1 MPQPGRRAAA
11 IAAACL
17 ASACGAPSR
26 DAEPPLIRL
35 FDDLGD
41 HRRAIST
48 ASPAAQ
54 RYFDQ
59 GLALGYGFNHEA
71 AERSFRE
78 AARRDPGC
86 AICWW
91 GVALALGPNINAP
104 MGPEAAGLAWAAAQR
119 ALSLAAGASPV
130 ERDLIEAL
138 AQRYSPDADSPG
150 SPDRAALDLGFAN
163 AMREVQRR
171 YPDDLDVATITAEAL
186 LDLSPWSYWVSASEP
201 KETTREAL
209 ALLEG
214 VLARD
219 PSHPGANHYLI
230 HAYEE
235 HHPERALPA
244 AERLAALA
252 PGSGHL
258 VHMPSHI
265 FWRVGRYADA
275 LEINRRAVAVDEAT
289 FAWCGRRGLY
299 AVLYY
304 PHNLHF
310 VYAAAGAEGRGD
322 LALVS
327 ARRLVAEIRDES
339 LRAFPPAEEFVVMPA
354 FALLRFGRY
363 DALLG
368 EPAPP
373 PGRRYATGIW
383 YYARGVAH
391 ARRGDAAAAEAE
403 LASLRAVGGE
413 EALARL
419 DFSNV
424 PASRYLALAASHLA
438 GEVAAARGETDR
450 AVAALEEAIRI
461 QDAMQYTEPPRWWLP
476 LRQALGAV
484 LVDAGR
490 VEEAEAVYREDLRR
504 VPRNG
509 WSLFGL
515 ARSLEAQGRASEAAA
530 ARTGFRNAWARADV
544 EIRSS
549 RL

>member
-1 MPQPGRRAAA
+1 MAQGLRRAAW
-11 IAAACL
+11 IAVALVCAAC
-17 ASACGAPSR
+17 SGRSR

-41 HRRAIST
+41 HHRGIST
-48 ASPAAQ
+48 RSPEAQ

-59 GLALGYGFNHEA
+59 GLELVYGFNHEA
-71 AERSFRE
+71 AGRSFRE
-78 AARRDPGC
+78 AARRDPEC

-104 MGPEAAGLAWAAAQR
+104 MGPDAAGEAWAAVER
-119 ALSLAAGASPV
+119 ARGLAAGASPV
-130 ERDLIEAL
+130 ERDLIEAV
-138 AQRYSPDADSPG
+138 ARRYSP
-150 SPDRAALDLGFAN
+150 SPDGGDRVALDHAFAS
-163 AMREVQRR
+163 AMREVARR
-171 YPDDLDVATITAEAL
+171 HPDDPDVAAIAAEAL
-186 LDLSPWSYWVSASEP
+186 LDLSPWNYWVSASEP
-201 KETTREAL
+201 KESTREAL

-219 PSHPGANHYLI
+219 PKHPGANHYLI

-252 PGSGHL
+252 PASGHL

-265 FWRVGRYADA
+265 FWRVGRYEDA
-275 LEINRRAVAVDEAT
+275 LEINRRAAEVDEAT
-289 FAWCGRRGLY
+289 FGWCGRRGIY
-299 AVLYY
+299 PMLYY
-304 PHNLHF
+304 AHNLHF
-310 VYAAAGAEGRGD
+310 LYAAASAEGRSD

-327 ARRLVAEIRDES
+327 ARRLVAQISEES
-339 LRAFPPAEEFVVMPA
+339 LRGFPPAEEFVVIPT

-363 DALLG
+363 DTVLG
-368 EPAPP
+368 EPPP
-373 PGRRYATGIW
+373 LPGRRYATGVW
-383 YYARGVAH
+383 HYARGLAY
-391 ARRGDAAAAEAE
+391 ARRGDAAAADAE
-403 LASLRAVGGE
+403 LAALRSVAGE
-413 EALARL
+413 DALQRL

-424 PASRYLALAASHLA
+424 PASRYLALAEGHLA
-438 GEVAAARGETDR
+438 GEIAAARGQTDE
-450 AVAALEEAIRI
+450 AVAALEAALAL

-484 LVDAGR
+484 LLDAGR
-490 VEEAEAVYREDLRR
+490 ADAAEEVYREDLRR

-515 ARSLEAQGRASEAAA
+515 ARSLAAQGREGEATA

-544 EIRSS
+544 ELRAS